1 MYQAKGAP
9 DLSAFGEIHN
19 VSERNRSMVEQHI
32 KLMSFYKGWD
42 VYQGLWIKA
51 LAPLSSEQLALRV
64 APHLRAIGENVAH
77 IISGRVS
84 NFLFMGEGGAEIAP
98 LEAWDEQ
105 GAPPRSAT
113 ELISGLEATWQ
124 MIQSA
129 LVRWTPADMEDIF
142 EDVQNEKVYRFTR
155 QGIVWSTIKHDLHHG
170 GEVSL
175 TLGAYHLEALDL

>member
-1 MYQAKGAP
+1 M
-9 DLSAFGEIHN
+9 D
-19 VSERNRSMVEQHI
+19 EQPI
-32 KLMSFYKGWD
+32 NLLTFYKGWD
-42 VYQGLWIKA
+42 VYQGLLIKA
-51 LAPLSSEQLALRV
+51 LTPLSSDQLALRV
-64 APHLRAIGENVAH
+64 APHLRSIGENAAH

-98 LEAWDEQ
+98 LEKWDEQ

-113 ELISGLEATWQ
+113 ELIRGLEATWQ

-129 LVRWTPADMEDIF
+129 LMRWTPADMEDVF
-142 EDVQNEKVYRFTR
+142 EEVQNGQVYRFTR
-155 QGIVWSTIKHDLHHG
+155 QGIIWSTIKHDLHHS